1 MKVKDEELTTK
12 LKRKLPKNRTF
23 EQIKRHYEV
32 EKSIAE
38 KLKRANREER
48 KAIFPVMYDELFAKV
63 TDHPRLTKRES
74 EQKVRAANRQ
84 KLQLVKKYLN
94 DFTVFLEFGPG
105 DCNFASEIC
114 KHVKQVYAVDIS
126 DQRGEFFNAAPNF
139 DLIVFDGY
147 NLDLEDSSVDVV
159 FSDQLIEH
167 LHPGDIEGHFKL
179 VKRILRDKGLYIFRS
194 PHAFFGP
201 QDISKYFSD
210 EPEGFHLKE
219 WTYSEI
225 EKILK
230 RLNFSSWQGLWR
242 VNRKMIKKY
251 VKFPFCYFI
260 TAEAML
266 KRFSKKPQRIISR
279 GFLPV
284 KMFMIAVK

>member
-1 MKVKDEELTTK
+1 MKDEELTPK

-63 TDHPRLTKRES
+63 ADHPRLSKRENK
-74 EQKVRAANRQ
+74 EKVLAANRQ

-94 DFTVFLEFGPG
+94 DFTVFLEFGSG
-105 DCNFASEIC
+105 DCHFASEVC

-126 DQRGEFFNAAPNF
+126 DQRGKLFNAAHNF
-139 DLIVFDGY
+139 ELIVYDGY
-147 NLDLEDSSVDVV
+147 NLDLEDSSIDVV

-167 LHPGDIEGHFKL
+167 LFPGDIEGHFKL

-230 RLNFSSWQGLWR
+230 KLNFSSWHGLWR
-242 VNRKMIKKY
+242 INRKMIKKY
-251 VKFPFCYFI
+251 VKFPFCYFK
-260 TAEAML
+260 TTEAVL
-266 KRFSKKPQRIISR
+266 KHLSKKPQRIISR

-284 KMFMIAVK
+284 KMVMIAIK